1 MNMFDFYIPEKIF
14 VALSLLI
21 LVFILKRIF
30 WEPVIRIIDDRQ
42 KGVDDMLQNA
52 KDAQR
57 IIDKMAEQRAHQES
71 YLERQASERMKN
83 ARDRAGREY
92 ERIINE
98 AKEKAH
104 KIVAAGEEAAR
115 REYQQVMVKSRE
127 AIISLALGA
136 ASIIVESSMDSE
148 KNRELIEA
156 MLRRDGVGGHG

>member
-1 MNMFDFYIPEKIF
+1 MNMFDFYIPEEIF

-21 LVFILKRIF
+21 LVFVLKRLF
-30 WEPVIRIIDDRQ
+30 WAPVIRIIDDRQ
-42 KGVDDMLQNA
+42 KGVDDMLQSADN
-52 KDAQR
+52 AQR
-57 IIDKMAEQRAHQES
+57 LIDKMERQRAHQES
-71 YLERQASERMKN
+71 YLERQASERMIDS
-83 ARDRAGREY
+83 RERAGREY
-92 ERIINE
+92 ERIVNE

-104 KIVAAGEEAAR
+104 KIVKAGEEAAS

-156 MLRRDGVGGHG
+156 MLKRAGVGHG

>member
-21 LVFILKRIF
+21 LVLILKRLF
-30 WEPVIRIIDDRQ
+30 WEPVIKIIDDRQ
-42 KGVDDMLQNA
+42 KGVDDLLESA
-52 KDAQR
+52 KNAQR
-57 IIDKMAEQRAHQES
+57 IIDKMEAQRAHQES
-71 YLERQASERMKN
+71 YLERQASERLKE

-104 KIVAAGEEAAR
+104 KIVSAGEEAAG

-156 MLRRDGVGGHG
+156 MLRRAGVGHG

>member
-21 LVFILKRIF
+21 LVFVLRRIF
-30 WEPVIRIIDDRQ
+30 WEPVMKIIDDRQ
-42 KGVDDMLQNA
+42 KGVDDLLQNA
-52 KDAQR
+52 KNAQR
-57 IIDKMAEQRAHQES
+57 IIDKMEQQRAHQES
-71 YLERQASERMKN
+71 YLERQASERLKE

-104 KIVAAGEEAAR
+104 KIVSAGEEAAS

-156 MLRRDGVGGHG
+156 MLRRAGVGHG

>member
-1 MNMFDFYIPEKIF
+1 MDMFDFYIPEKIF

-21 LVFILKRIF
+21 LVFVLKRLF
-30 WEPVIRIIDDRQ
+30 WEPVLKIIDDRQ
-42 KGVDDMLQNA
+42 KGVDDMLQSA
-52 KDAQR
+52 KNAQR
-57 IIDKMAEQRAHQES
+57 IIEKMEEQRAHQES
-71 YLERQASERMKN
+71 YLERQASERIKV

-104 KIVAAGEEAAR
+104 KIVAAGEEAAN

-136 ASIIVESSMDSE
+136 ASIVVESSMDSE
-148 KNRELIEA
+148 KNRELIKA
-156 MLRRDGVGGHG
+156 MLKRAGVGHG

>member
-1 MNMFDFYIPEKIF
+1 MFDFYIPEKFF

-21 LVFILKRIF
+21 LVFVLRRVF
-30 WEPVIRIIDDRQ
+30 WAPVMRIIDDRQ
-42 KGVDDMLQNA
+42 KGVDDLLQSAVN
-52 KDAQR
+52 AQR
-57 IIDKMAEQRAHQES
+57 LINRMEEQRARQES
-71 YLERQASERMKN
+71 YLERRAAEQMKD

-104 KIVAAGEEAAR
+104 KIVAAGEEAAG
-115 REYQQVMVKSRE
+115 REYRQVMVKSRE

-136 ASIIVESSMDSE
+136 ASIVVESSLDSE

-156 MLRRDGVGGHG
+156 MLRRAGAGHG

>member
-1 MNMFDFYIPEKIF
+1 MDMFDFYIPEKIF

-21 LVFILKRIF
+21 LVYVLKRIF
-30 WEPVIRIIDDRQ
+30 WEPVMRIIDDRR
-42 KGVDDMLQNA
+42 KGVDDMLQSANN
-52 KDAQR
+52 AQR
-57 IIDKMAEQRAHQES
+57 LIDKMEQQRAHQES
-71 YLERQASERMKN
+71 YLERQASERMVE
-83 ARDRAGREY
+83 ARERAGREY

-104 KIVAAGEEAAR
+104 KIVAAGEEAAG
-115 REYQQVMVKSRE
+115 REYRQVMVKSRE

-156 MLRRDGVGGHG
+156 MLTRAGVGHG